1 MEKRINKKKI
11 VSICPSRV
19 ARSQCPSI
27 KKTRRIRRDLFR
39 LQRDPSITEK
49 TIMKL
54 RLRLKQSPRMHLS
67 RLSEEEI
74 FPNNRVSLEIIFFH
88 AIIHVNEAFNT
99 QER

>member
-49 TIMKL
+49 TITKL
-54 RLRLKQSPRMHLS
+54 RLRLKQKKNQGIAIDCEGCSFNVPK
-67 RLSEEEI
+67 EA
-74 FPNNRVSLEIIFFH
+74 VH
-88 AIIHVNEAFNT
+88 AEAS
-99 QER
+99 

>member
-27 KKTRRIRRDLFR
+27 KKTRQIRRDLFR

-49 TIMKL
+49 TIDKL
-54 RLRLKQSPRMHLS
+54 RLKLKQKKNQGIAVDCEGCP
-67 RLSEEEI
+67 
-74 FPNNRVSLEIIFFH
+74 FNVTT
-88 AIIHVNEAFNT
+88 EAAQVPAPAAT
-99 QER
+99 T

>member
-19 ARSQCPSI
+19 ARSVCPSI

-49 TIMKL
+49 TIDKL
-54 RLRLKQSPRMHLS
+54 RLRLKQKKNQGIVVDCEGCSYNVTK
-67 RLSEEEI
+67 ETAA
-74 FPNNRVSLEIIFFH
+74 VT
-88 AIIHVNEAFNT
+88 A
-99 QER
+99 

>member
-19 ARSQCPSI
+19 ARSVCPSI

-49 TIMKL
+49 TIDKL
-54 RLRLKQSPRMHLS
+54 RLRLKQKKNQGIAVDCEGCSYNVPK
-67 RLSEEEI
+67 ETATA
-74 FPNNRVSLEIIFFH
+74 PAVT
-88 AIIHVNEAFNT
+88 A
-99 QER
+99 

>member
-19 ARSQCPSI
+19 ARSVCPSI

-49 TIMKL
+49 TIDKL
-54 RLRLKQSPRMHLS
+54 RLRLKQKKNQGIAVDCDGCPYNVPK
-67 RLSEEEI
+67 ETAAA
-74 FPNNRVSLEIIFFH
+74 PAVT
-88 AIIHVNEAFNT
+88 A
-99 QER
+99 

>member
-19 ARSQCPSI
+19 ARAVCPSI

-49 TIMKL
+49 TIDKL
-54 RLRLKQSPRMHLS
+54 RLRLKQKKNQGIAVDCEGCSYNVPK
-67 RLSEEEI
+67 ETTAA
-74 FPNNRVSLEIIFFH
+74 PAV
-88 AIIHVNEAFNT
+88 T
-99 QER
+99 T